1 MMNIKRSIAISVA
14 LNIVLNVKA
23 VHDVWGDFWFDFQG
37 TNATVLYL
45 RNSTKSEYSI
55 PRTAF
60 YDSNGTY
67 TSYVVNKIADKAF
80 QGKTNI
86 TSLTLPESMEV
97 IGSYAFSNT
106 HISSMII
113 PKSVKTFSSSNPFSG
128 CDLLTTLFYTS
139 SQVPSNWTATTYTY
153 VPDKLS
159 YSSPKFSINNAQ
171 IIEMI
176 SFNQDTFTYTG
187 QSPTTTWN
195 CNITGYKAYFEMP
208 VLESDAG
215 TYKVIIPVRFLKD
228 GGGGGFEAD
237 VVYRY
242 TIKPAKLKVE
252 VTDTCRE
259 YGEDNPVFS
268 FFYSGFINGENEKVI
283 ITSPSAST
291 TATKTSDVGDYPITL
306 SGGEAQNYTFVYEPG
321 VLTVT
326 KAPLAAKVDD
336 GTRQYGTENP
346 TFSVSYTGLKNGETE
361 PKWKNNLKIET
372 SATKVSDVGTYTV
385 TATGTPTNYE
395 LPNIENGTL
404 TITQAPLSIKA
415 NDASRKYFDEEPNFD
430 YSCSGFLNNDGKQVL
445 TKVPT
450 LTTEAKRTSNVG
462 KYKITPYGAKAKN
475 YAISYEEGEL
485 SITKRQLAVTS
496 HCNRQYGDEN
506 PMFPIEYTGFVNN
519 ETEKVLTVKPSGT
532 TTATKTSPV
541 GDYPINVSGGEAINY
556 HFVYVQGVLTVTK
569 ASLSAKVS
577 DATKVYGEQNPNFS
591 IEYYGLK
598 NGETIPSWTTRPTF
612 QTEATKYSGVGKYTI
627 KAVNGIAKNY
637 DLEIA
642 DGTLTIT
649 PASLIIKAND
659 ATRLYYE
666 EEPTFTFTC
675 SGLVNND
682 DERELTKKPT
692 FTTEATR
699 ISNVGKYKITPSN
712 AEAKNYAISYEQG
725 ELSITKRQL
734 IATSHCSRQ
743 YGEENPTLPIEYTG
757 FVNNETK
764 KVLTVEPVGT
774 TTATKTSPVG
784 NYPIKVSGGEAINY
798 SFVYEQG
805 VLTVT
810 KASLSAKV
818 SDASKVYGEQNPNF
832 SIEYNGL
839 KNGETVPTWT
849 IRPTFQTEATK
860 ASGVGQYVVK
870 AVNGVANNYDLEI
883 ADGTLMI
890 TPASLIVK
898 ANDATKLYYEDN
910 PTFSYKCN
918 GFVNGDNESV
928 LSTTPSLSTI
938 ATLTSNTGTY
948 EIIIGETSSPN
959 YSISYVNG
967 TLTVLPR
974 TLIAYVGNYERIYN
988 EENPMFEVKYEGF
1001 VVNENEKV
1009 LKEKAIASTT
1019 AIKTSDVGTY
1029 PIIVSGGSADNY
1041 QFSYTSGTLTINK
1054 AEQTI
1059 SWEQDLSKLNV
1070 GDQIE
1075 LKATAS
1081 SGLPITYT
1089 MDSNNVAEIYVAGKD
1104 KTYLDC
1110 KAEGQF
1116 YLRAVQEGNK
1126 NYYSSTRVN
1135 KMVVI
1140 GNGSSSVRS
1149 LDDSSV
1155 KIFRM
1160 PFGIRVKDATIG
1172 EMIHV
1177 YSIDGILQKTTK
1189 IEGQITDIQL
1199 FDKKVYILKV
1209 GNKVV
1214 KMSL

>member
-1 MMNIKRSIAISVA
+1 MILFIAMHNYESIAQTKTRIGDLYYNLSGVSASVVSCYISRQYYIYSYTVPSKV
-14 LNIVLNVKA
+14 NYNEM
-23 VHDVWGDFWFDFQG
+23 DF
-37 TNATVLYL
+37 TV
-45 RNSTKSEYSI
+45 TE
-55 PRTAF
+55 
-60 YDSNGTY
+60 
-67 TSYVVNKIADKAF
+67 IADRAFANENSNYSPTDNSNIATSISLSSTVKKIGNYAF
-80 QGKTNI
+80 QNCKELEKIDLGGAET
-86 TSLTLPESMEV
+86 
-97 IGSYAFSNT
+97 IGSCAFQSCTNLKSILIPSTVQSFGSNT
-106 HISSMII
+106 FYGCNFLREII
-113 PKSVKTFSSSNPFSG
+113 YLPKTAPK
-128 CDLLTTLFYTS
+128 
-139 SQVPSNWTATTYTY
+139 NWTATSLTY
-153 VPDKLS
+153 VPDKQA
-159 YSSPKFSINNAQ
+159 YSSPNYTMNDARVV
-171 IIEMI
+171 EMI
-176 SFNQDTFTYTG
+176 TFNKTEFEYTG
-187 QSPTTTWN
+187 QSPR
-195 CNITGYKAYFEMP
+195 TGWTNN
-208 VLESDAG
+208 LEGYTAFLSVPTLSG
-215 TYKVIIPVRFLKD
+215 EVGNHEVWIPVTFTNGNRTFM
-228 GGGGGFEAD
+228 AN

-242 TIKPAKLKVE
+242 KVNPVKLIAKVDNA
-252 VTDTCRE
+252 TRE
-259 YGEDNPVFS
+259 YGEDNPKFKIS
-268 FFYSGFINGENEKVI
+268 YYGFVNNENESVI
-283 ITSPSAST
+283 TAPKAST
-291 TATKTSDVGDYPITL
+291 TATKTSDIGEYSITV
-306 SGGEAQNYTFVYEPG
+306 SGGEAQNYEFIYESG
-321 VLTVT
+321 VLIVT
-326 KAPLAAKVDD
+326 KAQLSAKVDD
-336 GTRQYGTENP
+336 STRQYGIENP
-346 TFSVSYTGLKNGETE
+346 IFTISYNGLKNGETA
-361 PKWKNNLKIET
+361 PKWKEALKIET
-372 SATKVSDVGTYTV
+372 SATMISDVGMYTI
-385 TATGTPTNYE
+385 TATGKPTNYN
-395 LPNIENGTL
+395 LSYIRNGTL
-404 TITQAPLSIKA
+404 TITQAPLTIKA
-415 NDASRKYFDEEPNFD
+415 NNASRKYFDEEPNFD
-430 YSCSGFLNNDGKQVL
+430 FSCLGFLNNDDKQVL
-445 TKVPT
+445 AKVPT
-450 LTTEAKRTSNVG
+450 LITEATRTSNVG
-462 KYKITPYGAKAKN
+462 KYKITP
-475 YAISYEEGEL
+475 
-485 SITKRQLAVTS
+485 
-496 HCNRQYGDEN
+496 C
-506 PMFPIEYTGFVNN
+506 
-519 ETEKVLTVKPSGT
+519 
-532 TTATKTSPV
+532 
-541 GDYPINVSGGEAINY
+541 
-556 HFVYVQGVLTVTK
+556 
-569 ASLSAKVS
+569 
-577 DATKVYGEQNPNFS
+577 
-591 IEYYGLK
+591 
-598 NGETIPSWTTRPTF
+598 
-612 QTEATKYSGVGKYTI
+612 
-627 KAVNGIAKNY
+627 
-637 DLEIA
+637 
-642 DGTLTIT
+642 
-649 PASLIIKAND
+649 
-659 ATRLYYE
+659 
-666 EEPTFTFTC
+666 
-675 SGLVNND
+675 
-682 DERELTKKPT
+682 
-692 FTTEATR
+692 
-699 ISNVGKYKITPSN
+699 N

-839 KNGETVPTWT
+839 KNGETVPAWT
-849 IRPTFQTEATK
+849 TRPTFQTEATK

-883 ADGTLMI
+883 ADGTLTI

-974 TLIAYVGNYERIYN
+974 TLIAYVGNYERVYN

-1155 KIFRM
+1155 KIFRI

-1177 YSIDGILQKTTK
+1177 YSIDGILQKSTK

-1199 FDKKVYILKV
+1199 FDKKVYIIKV